1 MKCYGVG
8 TVAGL
13 GTVII
18 LEDMGRAQDV
28 IQSILMFHNL
38 ITSIQYHF
46 LALSE
51 PKCLIVELLL

>member
-51 PKCLIVELLL
+51 PKCLIVE